1 MVARNVALHKKV
13 VASRVRCK
21 ETVQEELVK
30 FLDRPFSVRHAGR
43 NKGMTAQFEGHVR
56 TMMATGGSGR
66 QVRDNLV
73 LCAAH
78 FLDVGESRLY
88 IEDIPTERGFL
99 LQREA
104 LGVSKHFFI
113 ATLNLNRTNPNTS
126 YHLR

>member
-78 FLDVGESRLY
+78 FLDVGESRQY
-88 IEDIPTERGFL
+88 IEDIPTERWFL

-104 LGVSKHFFI
+104 LGVSKH
-113 ATLNLNRTNPNTS
+113 LL
-126 YHLR
+126 LRPLT